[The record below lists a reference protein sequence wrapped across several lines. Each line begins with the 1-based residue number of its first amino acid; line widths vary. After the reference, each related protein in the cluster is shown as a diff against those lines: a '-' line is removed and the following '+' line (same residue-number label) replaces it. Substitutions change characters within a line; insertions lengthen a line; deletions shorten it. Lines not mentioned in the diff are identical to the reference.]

1 MYGASCH
8 NKGTLNVRFW
18 QLLIKKYMEVGL
30 AQKVNLAS
38 NDSYYTAIK
47 RVIDTF
53 KFFHPQIRRK
63 VKFINLEEKL
73 DERAADNS
81 TRLYYLAELAE
92 LG

>member
-1 MYGASCH
+1 MQMYGASCH
-8 NKGTLNVRFW
+8 NMGTLNVRFW

-53 KFFHPQIRRK
+53 KIVHPHFRRK
-63 VKFINLEEKL
+63 VKFINLEDKL

-81 TRLYYLAELAE
+81 TRLY
-92 LG
+92 

>member
-53 KFFHPQIRRK
+53 KFFHPHIRRK
-63 VKFINLEEKL
+63 VKFINLEDKL